1 MSGGGFLSRKD
12 VSVTRHRKRRVG
24 DGEVSRYVSQQ
35 CRCFRDHIHTQ
46 FPTSTQRGESTS
58 SLLLPKSRPYAA
70 ASSPSPSFFASPSP
84 SPSAPS
90 FSASSFS
97 FLSFSSSF
105 RCLSAA
111 RIFLFSSASALS
123 FSFLARNR

>member
-24 DGEVSRYVSQQ
+24 GGEVSWYVAQQ
-35 CRCFRDHIHTQ
+35 YRRFRDHKHRQ

-58 SLLLPKSRPYAA
+58 SLLPKSRPYAA